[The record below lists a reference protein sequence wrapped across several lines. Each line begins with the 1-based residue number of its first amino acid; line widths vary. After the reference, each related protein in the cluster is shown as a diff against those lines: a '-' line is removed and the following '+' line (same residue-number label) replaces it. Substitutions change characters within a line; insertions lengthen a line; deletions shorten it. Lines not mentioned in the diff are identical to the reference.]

1 MLRHFFPHGKR
12 WGAWQRFR
20 IPLGGASA
28 DMFEYVA
35 ADATQFAGEMSC
47 LVSGTWKV
55 RSWSC

>member
-1 MLRHFFPHGKR
+1 MLRHFFPMGSGGER
-12 WGAWQRFR
+12 GSVSGFR
-20 IPLGGASA
+20 LAERAQICLN
-28 DMFEYVA
+28 VA